1 MLVSRM
7 ISPPEAGLR
16 GTPAKKNQ
24 GARAPVGAR
33 PMGGPSGSAA
43 GNRGRGE
50 LLAVLDL
57 GTNNCRLLIAR
68 PAARDSFRAMDSFSR
83 IVRLGEGVAATG
95 RISDAAMDRTIDAL
109 KICAQHIAKS
119 GARHVRA
126 VATQAARLASNADV
140 LVARARDEAGI
151 ALTVISAEA
160 EADLAALG
168 CAPLIG
174 HKYKGALIFDIGGGS
189 TEIIHLRRTRA
200 SPGKVPGAQSAPDE
214 SQGRFA
220 PGGFPSGDATMK
232 EASGGFDKIFAASL
246 PFGVVTL
253 SESYGAA
260 SQSRAGFEAM
270 RQAMHS
276 HFVPYAVEGFDP
288 KAEHLL
294 GTSGTVTTLA
304 ALALKLPRY
313 NRTRVDGSWHE
324 TSQVARIV
332 ERISELDVAALAKLG
347 PIGPERADLMLAG
360 CAIFGA
366 ICALWPSRM
375 LRVADRG
382 LREGML
388 RQLRQELGQE
398 MDQ

>member
-7 ISPPEAGLR
+7 ISPPEAVLR
-16 GTPAKKNQ
+16 GTPAKKNK
-24 GARAPVGAR
+24 GARAPAGAR
-33 PMGGPSGSAA
+33 PNGDTAGSAA
-43 GNRGRGE
+43 GNRGRGA

-68 PAARDSFRAMDSFSR
+68 PAARDSFRAIDSFSR
-83 IVRLGEGVAATG
+83 IVRLGEGVAVTG
-95 RISDAAMDRTIDAL
+95 KISDAAMDRTIDAL
-109 KICAQHIAKS
+109 KICAQHITKS

-189 TEIIHLRRTRA
+189 TEIIHLRRH
-200 SPGKVPGAQSAPDE
+200 
-214 SQGRFA
+214 
-220 PGGFPSGDATMK
+220 
-232 EASGGFDKIFAASL
+232 ASGSFDKIFAASL

-260 SQSRAGFEAM
+260 SQSRAGFAEM
-270 RQAMHS
+270 RQAMQE
-276 HFVPYAVEGFDP
+276 HFAPYAVEGFDP

-313 NRTRVDGSWHE
+313 NRGRVDGSWHE

-332 ERISELDVAALAKLG
+332 ERISELDVTALAKLG
-347 PIGPERADLMLAG
+347 PIGTERADLMLAG
-360 CAIFGA
+360 SAIFGA
-366 ICALWPSRM
+366 LCALWPSRM

>member
-1 MLVSRM
+1 MLVSPV
-7 ISPPEAGLR
+7 ICPSEADLHGSSAR
-16 GTPAKKNQ
+16 KNKAT
-24 GARAPVGAR
+24 GR
-33 PMGGPSGSAA
+33 PHG
-43 GNRGRGE
+43 GRGGE
-50 LLAVLDL
+50 PLAVLDL

-68 PAARDSFRAMDSFSR
+68 PAARDSFRAVDSFSR
-83 IVRLGEGVAATG
+83 IVRLGEGVAASG
-95 RISDAAMDRTIDAL
+95 LISDAAMERTIAAL
-109 KICAQHIAKS
+109 KICAQHIEKS

-126 VATQAARLASNADV
+126 IATQAARLAGNSDV
-140 LVARARDEAGI
+140 LITRAQAEAGI

-189 TEIIHLRRTRA
+189 TEIIHLRRRA
-200 SPGKVPGAQSAPDE
+200 GSARE
-214 SQGRFA
+214 
-220 PGGFPSGDATMK
+220 
-232 EASGGFDKIFAASL
+232 FDKKFAASL

-260 SQSRAGFEAM
+260 SQSRAGFEDMREAM
-270 RQAMHS
+270 RQQLAP
-276 HFVPYAVEGFDP
+276 FAVPDGQDEGFDP
-288 KAEHLL
+288 KTEHLL

-313 NRTRVDGSWHE
+313 NRTKVDGSWHD
-324 TSQVARIV
+324 TRQVTRIV
-332 ERISELDVAALAKLG
+332 ERIADLDAAALARLG

-388 RQLRQELGQE
+388 RQLRQELGL
-398 MDQ
+398 